1 MQGTVLMISYDRGLT
16 TQTWKSSPKIFSPSF
31 KLVKVL
37 LMHKAWKMSLMNSE
51 TEKEL
56 KHQKT
61 WSFCN
66 EIVMIDL
73 HCYLTITVRW
83 HVHINKKKY
92 KKINN
97 KWSFLW
103 KCINRWLVA
112 CRTGFLH
119 FSVSE
124 SKWEAPCC
132 MPNWNNN
139 TKKNNNNNH
148 TTTMLVL
155 EPADQRH

>member
-1 MQGTVLMISYDRGLT
+1 MISYDRGLT

-61 WSFCN
+61 WSLGN
-66 EIVMIDL
+66 KIVMTHIVN
-73 HCYLTITVRW
+73 HYSALTCA
-83 HVHINKKKY
+83 Y
-92 KKINN
+92 KIRKNIN

-103 KCINRWLVA
+103 KCINRWSVA

-132 MPNWNNN
+132 MPNWNNY
-139 TKKNNNNNH
+139 TKKNNNHNNI

-155 EPADQRH
+155 EPADQRL